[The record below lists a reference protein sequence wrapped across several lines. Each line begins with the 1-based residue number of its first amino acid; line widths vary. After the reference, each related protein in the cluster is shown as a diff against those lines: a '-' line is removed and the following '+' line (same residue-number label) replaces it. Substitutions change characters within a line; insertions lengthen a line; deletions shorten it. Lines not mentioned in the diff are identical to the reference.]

1 MLPVLEAVPNFSA
14 GRDPALLKRLVEAAE
29 AAGVDI
35 LDSSADADHNRS
47 VVTLAGTPRQ
57 IEEAS
62 VAMAAE
68 AIQSIDLRRHEGV
81 HPRIGAI
88 DVLPIVPLFGVDEG
102 EARRV
107 ARRIGRRLA
116 RELSLPV
123 YFYGAASDP
132 PGRELAAIR
141 RGGFEAIRHGFPDGR
156 EPDLVPGGAPVALPH
171 PTAGAVCVGARPLLL
186 AWNVDVSGLDIGQ
199 LREVAVGLRE
209 RNGGPPGV
217 RALAL
222 VLEEQG
228 RMQISMNLEDV
239 RTRNPFGVF
248 TLLEDEVE
256 KRGGE
261 VVSTEVIGMIP
272 DALLLEA
279 AADRLDLLDPAPSR
293 VLSSRVL
300 DHVAA
305 RTTAAAMQLV
315 RSVEAGGS
323 AVPVEVRQATVK
335 LKEALV
341 GDRVPLWSREDA

>member
-14 GRDPALLKRLVEAAE
+14 GRDPALLTRLVKAAE
-29 AAGVDI
+29 ESGADV

-47 VVTLAGTPRQ
+47 VVTLAGTPQQ

-68 AIQSIDLRRHEGV
+68 AIQSIDLRGHEGV

-116 RELSLPV
+116 GELSLPV

-132 PGRELAAIR
+132 AGRELAAVR
-141 RGGFEAIRHGFPDGR
+141 RGGFEAIRNGFPEGR
-156 EPDLVPGGAPVALPH
+156 EPDLLPDGVPAALPH

-186 AWNVDVSGLDIGQ
+186 AWNVDVSGLTVDQ
-199 LREVAVGLRE
+199 LREVAAGLRE
-209 RNGGPPGV
+209 RNGGPEGV
-217 RALAL
+217 RALGL

-239 RTRNPFGVF
+239 RNRNPFGVF
-248 TLLEDEVE
+248 QMLEDEVRM
-256 KRGGE
+256 RGGG

-272 DALLLEA
+272 DLLLLEA
-279 AADRLDLLDPAPSR
+279 AADRLGLLDPDPSR
-293 VLSSRVL
+293 ILSYRVL
-300 DHVAA
+300 DHVAG
-305 RTTAAAMQLV
+305 RVMAAAMKMVQ
-315 RSVEAGGS
+315 SVEEGGA

-341 GDRVPLWSREDA
+341 GDRVSQWSCEDA